1 MSSSSSKAQPIRT
14 NRFRQLFRQDTNELD
29 PRRAQILSE
38 GLFWTALICVLGLS
52 FATFITNAPIHSID
66 QLQIID
72 PLIGHGSVGHYFK
85 TIAVEKSSH
94 ILRDLSL
101 LVELYIEQQIAFK
114 PFYLTNLLLWLAILA
129 VLNAALKLDLSSP
142 RTRYCLLFL
151 VALAPAFTHSI
162 AQVSGR
168 GLLMSCL
175 CILIATYK
183 MQRMSSPTQERARHF
198 YEALFFYLA
207 SLLCDYTF
215 MAWPLWAIWYLNKT
229 SKSQAKN
236 FRLTALALVLLFTTL
251 PIISAS
257 LSSPLFPL
265 WEDTVFKDISELSS
279 IFLLGFARNIFN
291 TLCPT
296 NLLPYASPS
305 SIINVYALPLV
316 ALLPLTLR
324 VSYKVPGAIN
334 WFLLFILTSTGSI
347 ILLPLTFAA
356 PPLFLLPGIA
366 LLIYLGLIL
375 NHYVPYA
382 RFILLIA
389 ALIFAGKQM
398 SEVQRWQ
405 DEKEFWRHTFLA
417 ETPVD
422 ALPALAE
429 AAMKNDEPNLP
440 VILSLQLQEK
450 KPLHPDIPY
459 LYSKA
464 VYHDNVIHSRAKP
477 RIIAKQQFNNP
488 WSLYYQAL
496 SHHALAQNEA
506 AYEVIYRAMRA
517 AEGFNRGLEPITA
530 DAYYICQQ
538 AFRPNCKQLIDYA
551 IAAQPEREWQQNIFE
566 ERLQEF
572 GYGIPARSSRE
583 PE

>member
-1 MSSSSSKAQPIRT
+1 MRS
-14 NRFRQLFRQDTNELD
+14 NRFQRLIHAAKQDLD
-29 PRRAQILSE
+29 LRAANFLSD
-38 GLFWTALICVLGLS
+38 GLFWAGLVCLLGIS
-52 FATFITNAPIHSID
+52 FGAFIINAPIHSID
-66 QLQIID
+66 QLQVID
-72 PLIGHGSVGHYFK
+72 PLIGHGSIGHYFK
-85 TIAVEKSSH
+85 TIGIEQTSH

-101 LVELYIEQQIAFK
+101 LVELYIEQELALK
-114 PFYLTNLLLWLAILA
+114 PFYLTNLILWLAILA
-129 VLNAALKLDLSSP
+129 MLNTTLKLDLRSKL
-142 RTRYCLLFL
+142 TRYSLLFL
-151 VALAPAFTHSI
+151 IALAPVFTHSI

-183 MQRMSSPTQERARHF
+183 MLLMGSQEQPRTRHF
-198 YEALFFYLA
+198 YEALLFFLA

-215 MAWPLWAIWYLNKT
+215 IAWPLWAIWYFNRT
-229 SKSQAKN
+229 SRNQSK
-236 FRLTALALVLLFTTL
+236 RYPVIVLALILLFTTV
-251 PIISAS
+251 PIMSAS

-265 WEDTVFKDISELSS
+265 WLDTMFNNISELSS
-279 IFLLGFARNIFN
+279 LLLLGFTRNIFN

-296 NLLPYASPS
+296 HLHPYASPA
-305 SIINVYALPLV
+305 SIINVYALPLLV
-316 ALLPLTLR
+316 LLALTLR
-324 VSYKVPGAIN
+324 VGYKTPGALK
-334 WFLLFILTSTGSI
+334 WFVLFMVTSTGSI
-347 ILLPLTFAA
+347 VLLPLAFAS

-366 LLIYLGLIL
+366 LLIYIGLIL
-375 NHYVPYA
+375 DHHVPYG
-382 RFILLIA
+382 RLLIA
-389 ALIFAGKQM
+389 IAALGFTTKQI

-417 ETPVD
+417 ETPAD

-429 AAMKNDEPNLP
+429 VYIKHDEPNIP

-506 AYEVIYRAMRA
+506 AYEVIYRAMRDA
-517 AEGFNRGLEPITA
+517 QRFNRGLEPITA

-551 IAAQPEREWQQNIFE
+551 VAAQPERKWQQNIFE
-566 ERLQEF
+566 QRLQEF